1 MKSVG
6 RPPQIDKNGEHIVR
20 TTINISVPVKLLEF
34 LKREG
39 IKRSELFTSVVT
51 QMHEDKICP
60 KCYTLDVF
68 KSGMGIRCNGAC
80 SRYQPYFYKRNKCPQ
95 CKCEFASPGNLPILT
110 STGGDERLICES
122 CHKEWD
128 NVNSK

>member
-6 RPPQIDKNGEHIVR
+6 RPPQLDKNGEHIVR

-51 QMHEDKICP
+51 QMYEDEICP
-60 KCYTLDVF
+60 KCFTLDVF
-68 KSGMGIRCNGAC
+68 KSGMGMRCNGAC

-95 CKCEFASPGNLPILT
+95 CKIKFSAPGNLPILT
-110 STGGDERLICES
+110 NTKGDERLICEK
-122 CHKEWD
+122 CHEEW
-128 NVNSK
+128 K